1 MKHRTPPSGAR
12 LAGLMLGL
20 LLTLLPALAAAVTL
34 KIATLLPDGTSWM
47 QAMRDGAAEVESRT
61 QGRVELRFYPG
72 GVMGNEQS
80 VLRKI
85 RVGQLQGGAFSG
97 GGMRLVY
104 PDSQAL
110 GLPFLYRSYAE
121 VDAVRARVDPQI
133 IAGMRERGYVSY
145 GIGEAG
151 FAYLMSKQPVRQIED
166 LQGRKVWTPEGDR
179 ISLAGF
185 EAVGVAPIQLP
196 ITDVL
201 TALQTG
207 VIDTLGSTPT
217 AAIALQWHTRLS
229 YLTDLPLL
237 YTYGTFLIQ
246 EKALKRVSKQDR
258 EILHEVLE
266 RRLREI
272 ERQTREDNRKA
283 LTVLEQQG
291 IQILAPSAAEMADWQ
306 QAVVAAT
313 DRLATEGVF
322 SQQIL
327 DLLRQTLREFR
338 AQ

>member
-1 MKHRTPPSGAR
+1 
-12 LAGLMLGL
+12 
-20 LLTLLPALAAAVTL
+20 V
-34 KIATLLPDGTSWM
+34 
-47 QAMRDGAAEVESRT
+47 
-61 QGRVELRFYPG
+61 
-72 GVMGNEQS
+72 
-80 VLRKI
+80 
-85 RVGQLQGGAFSG
+85 
-97 GGMRLVY
+97 
-104 PDSQAL
+104 
-110 GLPFLYRSYAE
+110 LPFLYRSYAE

-133 IAGMRERGYVSY
+133 IAGMRKQGYVSY

-151 FAYLMSKQPVRQIED
+151 FAYLMSNQPVRQIDD
-166 LQGRKVWTPEGDR
+166 LQGRKVWVPEGDR
-179 ISLAGF
+179 ISLAAF

-207 VIDTLGSTPT
+207 VIDTLGTTPT
-217 AAIALQWHTRLS
+217 AAIALQWHTRLR

-246 EKALKRVSKQDR
+246 EKALKRVSEQDR
-258 EILHEVLE
+258 AVLREVLE
-266 RRLREI
+266 HRLREI
-272 ERQTREDNRKA
+272 ERQTREDNREA
-283 LTVLEQQG
+283 LAVLEQQG
-291 IQILAPSAAEMADWQ
+291 IQVLAPSAAELADWQ

-313 DRLATEGVF
+313 DRLASEEVF